1 MVMRVSDTVE
11 IARWWWSFLLR
22 GVLAI
27 VFGILVFVSPPTLT
41 IEVLVLFVGAWMLVD
56 GVFDIVAAFQTR
68 ERERSWWLALLEG
81 VAGIVA
87 GLIALIFPA
96 LAADVFL
103 LLISAWAIV
112 TGVIEIVTAIRMR
125 EQISGE
131 FWLALAGV
139 ASIAF
144 GLLLF
149 LFPVTGALT
158 ILWLIGGYAIAF
170 GIMLILL
177 GWRLRGINELAKRD
191 AAHDYSRGQP
201 A

>member
-1 MVMRVSDTVE
+1 MVMRVSETVE
-11 IARWWWSFLLR
+11 IARWWWAFILR

-27 VFGILVFVSPPTLT
+27 AFGIVVFLFPPPLT
-41 IEVLVLFVGAWMLVD
+41 ITALVLFAGAWMLVD
-56 GVFDIVAAFQTR
+56 GVFDIIAAFQTR

-81 VAGIVA
+81 VAGIAA

-96 LAADVFL
+96 LAAEVFL

-112 TGVIEIVTAIRMR
+112 TGVIEIVIAIRMR

-170 GIMLILL
+170 GIVLILL

-191 AAHDYSRGQP
+191 AAHDFSRG
-201 A
+201 

>member
-1 MVMRVSDTVE
+1 
-11 IARWWWSFLLR
+11 
-22 GVLAI
+22 
-27 VFGILVFVSPPTLT
+27 
-41 IEVLVLFVGAWMLVD
+41 MLVD
-56 GVFDIVAAFQTR
+56 GVFDIIAAFQTR
-68 ERERSWWLALLEG
+68 EREGSWWLALLEG

-96 LAADVFL
+96 LAAEVFL

-125 EQISGE
+125 EQITGE
-131 FWLALAGV
+131 FWLGLAGV

-149 LFPVTGALT
+149 LFPVTAALT
-158 ILWLIGGYAIAF
+158 ILWLIGGYAIVF

-191 AAHDYSRGQP
+191 AAHDYSRG
-201 A
+201 

>member
-1 MVMRVSDTVE
+1 MVMRVSETVE
-11 IARWWWSFLLR
+11 IARCWWSFLLR

-27 VFGILVFVSPPTLT
+27 LFGIVVFLFPPPLT
-41 IEVLVLFVGAWMLVD
+41 ITALVLFAGAWMLVD
-56 GVFDIVAAFQTR
+56 GVFDIIAAFQTR
-68 ERERSWWLALLEG
+68 EREGSWWLALLEG
-81 VAGIVA
+81 LAGIVA

-96 LAADVFL
+96 LAAEVFL

-125 EQISGE
+125 EQITGE
-131 FWLALAGV
+131 FWLGLAGV

-149 LFPVTGALT
+149 FFPVTAALT
-158 ILWLIGGYAIAF
+158 ILWLIGGYAIVF

-191 AAHDYSRGQP
+191 AAHDYSRG
-201 A
+201 

>member
-1 MVMRVSDTVE
+1 MVMRVSETVE

-27 VFGILVFVSPPTLT
+27 LFGIVVFLFPPPLT
-41 IEVLVLFVGAWMLVD
+41 ITVLVLFAGAWMLVD
-56 GVFDIVAAFQTR
+56 GVFDIIAAFQTR
-68 ERERSWWLALLEG
+68 EREGSWWLALLEG

-96 LAADVFL
+96 LAAEVFL

-125 EQISGE
+125 EQITGE
-131 FWLALAGV
+131 FWLGLAGV

-149 LFPVTGALT
+149 FFPVTAALT
-158 ILWLIGGYAIAF
+158 ILWLIGGYAIVF

-191 AAHDYSRGQP
+191 AAHDYSRG
-201 A
+201 

>member
-1 MVMRVSDTVE
+1 VVMRVSETVE
-11 IARWWWSFLLR
+11 IARWWWSFILR

-27 VFGILVFVSPPTLT
+27 LFGILVFVFPPLLT
-41 IEVLVLFVGAWMLVD
+41 VEVLVIFVGAWMLVD

-87 GLIALIFPA
+87 GLIALTLPQV
-96 LAADVFL
+96 AAQVFL
-103 LLISAWAIV
+103 YLISAWAIV

-131 FWLALAGV
+131 IWLALAGV

-149 LFPVTGALT
+149 LFPVTGVLT

-177 GWRLRGINELAKRD
+177 GWRLRGVNELAKRD
-191 AAHDYSRGQP
+191 AAHDYSRRQP

>member
-1 MVMRVSDTVE
+1 VVLRVSDTVE
-11 IARWWWSFLLR
+11 IARWWWAFILR

-27 VFGILVFVSPPTLT
+27 IFGVIVFVSPPFIT
-41 IEVLVLFVGAWMLVD
+41 IQLLVLFFGAYVLVD
-56 GVFDIVAAFQTR
+56 GVFDIVAAFQNR
-68 ERERSWWLALLEG
+68 ERERSWWLSLLEG
-81 VAGIVA
+81 IAGIVA
-87 GLIALIFPA
+87 GLIALILPGVAAEA
-96 LAADVFL
+96 LL

-158 ILWLIGGYAIAF
+158 ILWLIGGYAIVF
-170 GIMLILL
+170 GIVFVLL
-177 GWRLRGINELAKRD
+177 GWRLRGVNELAKRD
-191 AAHDYSRGQP
+191 AGHDFSR

>member
-1 MVMRVSDTVE
+1 
-11 IARWWWSFLLR
+11 
-22 GVLAI
+22 
-27 VFGILVFVSPPTLT
+27 
-41 IEVLVLFVGAWMLVD
+41 MLVD
-56 GVFDIVAAFQTR
+56 GVFDIIAAFQTR
-68 ERERSWWLALLEG
+68 EREGSWWLALLEG

-96 LAADVFL
+96 LAAEVFL

-125 EQISGE
+125 EQITGE
-131 FWLALAGV
+131 FWLGLAGV

-149 LFPVTGALT
+149 FFPVTAALT
-158 ILWLIGGYAIAF
+158 ILWLIGGYAIVF

-191 AAHDYSRGQP
+191 AAHDYSRG
-201 A
+201 

>member
-27 VFGILVFVSPPTLT
+27 VFGILVFVTPPTLT

-87 GLIALIFPA
+87 G
-96 LAADVFL
+96 
-103 LLISAWAIV
+103 
-112 TGVIEIVTAIRMR
+112 TAIRMR

-177 GWRLRGINELAKRD
+177 DWRLRGINELAKRD